1 LQELGVKSWPTWGC
15 GVSKFPWSY
24 DSAETAYVLKGRVV
38 VTPAGSSEGVEVKAG
53 DLVTFPAGVSCE
65 WDVTEAIHK

>member
-1 LQELGVKSWPTWGC
+1 M
-15 GVSKFPWSY
+15 
-24 DSAETAYVLKGRVV
+24 LKGRVV

-53 DLVTFPAGVSCE
+53 DLVTFPAGMSCE